1 MIKRALTLA
10 INGLASYGF
19 ACIIFILL
27 MVLTFLGTIEQVDQ
41 GLYEVQKR
49 YFESMFVVH
58 KLFGVIPLLLP
69 GVYLL
74 LILFSVNLILGG
86 IIRMRKNKYT
96 VGNFIVHAGML
107 LLILG
112 GLIKSEFSVDGHLT
126 LAENE
131 RSSEFQSYY
140 LWEIALSPVDDKGQS
155 TTEYLIADDQFVSAH
170 EANPVTFVRDDVP
183 FDLTVT
189 RFLPNCEPSMVGPVI
204 ASNVHSVDGFF
215 LNEMAKDKE
224 AERNTAGVHVQIRDK
239 ATGSVKEA
247 ILYGRSQSPLPIDAG
262 GQQWTLDLRNRRYT
276 FPFTIALNK
285 FIQEKHPR
293 MQMAKMFSSEVTK
306 IENGIEQ
313 PVTITMNEPLRHKG
327 YTFFQASFIEADP
340 QRGIPVMS
348 TLAVVRDPADRIP
361 LYSCIVISIG
371 LMLHFTMKLGRYLRR
386 EQKRLEPSRAT

>member
-1 MIKRALTLA
+1 MIKRALSLT
-10 INGLASYGF
+10 IDFLASYGF

-41 GLYEVQKR
+41 GLFEVQKR

-58 KLFGVIPLLLP
+58 KLFGVIPILLP

-74 LILFSVNLILGG
+74 LILFSINLVLGG

-96 VGNFIVHAGML
+96 LGNLIIHAGML
-107 LLILG
+107 LLIFG
-112 GLIKSEFSVDGHLT
+112 GLIKNEFSIDGHLT

-140 LWEIALSPVDDKGQS
+140 LWEIALSPVDEKGQS
-155 TTEYLIADDQFVSAH
+155 TTEYLVPDDQFVSAR
-170 EANPVTFVRDDVP
+170 EGNPVSFVRDDIP

-189 RFLPNCEPSMVGPVI
+189 RFIPNCEPSMVGPMI
-204 ASNVHSVDGFF
+204 ADSVHAVDGFF
-215 LNEMAKDKE
+215 LNEMPKDKE
-224 AERNTAGVHVQIRDK
+224 AERNTAGVYVQIRDK
-239 ATGSVKEA
+239 ASGSIKEA
-247 ILYGRSQSPLPIDAG
+247 ILYGRSQTPLPIDAG
-262 GQQWTLDLRNRRYT
+262 GKTWTIDLRNRRYT

-293 MQMAKMFSSEVTK
+293 MEMAKMFSSEVTK
-306 IENGIEQ
+306 IEGGVEQ

-340 QRGIPVMS
+340 RRGTPVMS

-361 LYSCIVISIG
+361 LYSCIVISVG
-371 LMLHFTMKLGRYLRR
+371 LMIHFTMKLGRYLRR